1 MANTVI
7 KAEAIHKFFGKK
19 HILQDISLE
28 ISQGE
33 IFGILGPSG
42 CGKTTLIKLISCM
55 LTANAGHVSVLRQSM
70 PSKKVLRQI
79 EYMAQSEALYLDL
92 TARENLQFFGK
103 VYGISRKQLQQRI
116 NATMQTMNLLQDLDT
131 PVKRYSGGMKRRLSL
146 AGALLHEPSVI
157 ILDEPT
163 VGIDP
168 LLRQQIWQE
177 LYRLAHGGATI
188 VLTTHVMD
196 EAAKCNRLAMMRNG
210 QLIAQGTFDE
220 LLHQTGTSS
229 IEEAFIFYGGDPYAR
244 SGTDT
249 THSASVKA

>member
-42 CGKTTLIKLISCM
+42 CGKTTLIKLISGM
-55 LTANAGHVSVLRQSM
+55 LTAKSGHVSVLGQSM

-79 EYMAQSEALYLDL
+79 GYMAQSDALYLDL
-92 TARENLQFFGK
+92 TAWENLQFFGK

-188 VLTTHVMD
+188 ILTTHVMD
-196 EAAKCNRLAMMRNG
+196 EATKCNRLAMMRNG
-210 QLIAQGTFDE
+210 QLIAQGTFTE

>member
-42 CGKTTLIKLISCM
+42 CGKTTLIKLISGM
-55 LTANAGHVSVLRQSM
+55 LTANSGHVSVLGQSM

-79 EYMAQSEALYLDL
+79 GYMAQSEALYLDL

-168 LLRQQIWQE
+168 VR
-177 LYRLAHGGATI
+177 R
-188 VLTTHVMD
+188 
-196 EAAKCNRLAMMRNG
+196 
-210 QLIAQGTFDE
+210 
-220 LLHQTGTSS
+220 
-229 IEEAFIFYGGDPYAR
+229 
-244 SGTDT
+244 
-249 THSASVKA
+249 